1 VKVFDVGTEPVGI
14 IAIGQNAT
22 GVIAIG
28 QLATGVIA
36 IGQLARG
43 VFVIGQLAVG
53 IVAFG
58 QLCIALSYGGGMLG
72 VAGFRTLPSLVVWG
86 VIGEGHLRSNGRWRP
101 TASWKRTSGPVTML
115 RMTMLGCVAVAV
127 VLVSLS
133 WLPDFPDELDGPPP
147 TTLPPGS
154 R

>member
-1 VKVFDVGTEPVGI
+1 VKVFDVGTEPVGF

-36 IGQLARG
+36 IGQFARG

-53 IVAFG
+53 LLAFG
-58 QLCIALSYGGGMLG
+58 QLCIALTYGGGMVG
-72 VAGFRTLPSLVVWG
+72 VAGFCTGPSLLVWG
-86 VIGEGHLRSNGRWRP
+86 VIGEGHLRREGRWRLS
-101 TASWKRTSGPVTML
+101 ASWQRTSGPVTMM
-115 RMTMLGCVAVAV
+115 RMAALLGVAVAV
-127 VLVSLS
+127 VLIGLS
-133 WLPDFPDELDGPPP
+133 WLPDYPDKLDGPPP

>member
-1 VKVFDVGTEPVGI
+1 VKVFDVGSEAEGF
-14 IAIGQNAT
+14 IAIGQQAT

-28 QLATGVIA
+28 QLATGVVA

-43 VFVIGQLAVG
+43 VIVLGQLAIGVL
-53 IVAFG
+53 AFG
-58 QLCIALSYGGGMLG
+58 QGCLSLTYGGGMFGL
-72 VAGFRTLPSLVVWG
+72 AALRTTPSLAVWG

-101 TASWKRTSGPVTML
+101 TARWQQTSRPVTVL
-115 RMTMLGCVAVAV
+115 RLTALIAAAVFV
-127 VLVSLS
+127 VLIGLS
-133 WLPDFPDELDGPPP
+133 WLPDLPDKLDGPPP